1 MIQQKQKPSRHETGG
16 LNNWGIWW
24 AGGWVGGWV
33 GGGKWVGMGK
43 EWVGVENVAMQVGW
57 GHGWVDR
64 GKVGGCGTMFG

>member
-1 MIQQKQKPSRHETGG
+1 M
-16 LNNWGIWW
+16 
-24 AGGWVGGWV
+24 

-64 GKVGGCGTMFG
+64 EKVGGYGWGQCLGR